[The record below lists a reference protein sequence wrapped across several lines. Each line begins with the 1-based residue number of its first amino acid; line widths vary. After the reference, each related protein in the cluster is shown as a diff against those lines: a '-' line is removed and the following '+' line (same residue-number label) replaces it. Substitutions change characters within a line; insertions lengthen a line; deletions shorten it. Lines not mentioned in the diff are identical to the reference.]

1 MDKKDRLI
9 CIFLF
14 LGFLGAGLI
23 AALQLNIPPVL
34 DEVGILA
41 NSAYASGY
49 DWTETTYTMGGFY
62 YKYGISLLYAPFLKL
77 IDDPYVLYK
86 ALLSFNVLLYAFI
99 PVIAYTILRKHLK
112 TERLFA
118 GLVAS
123 VSTLV
128 PCCFIFQLY
137 AKADSMLIFLPWV
150 VLYIILE
157 LNATKTGNKK
167 AVLSFLL
174 SFVCIY
180 SFAVHTRGLVII
192 IATVLTLLLMWFF
205 TRKCPVNIP
214 MFLGS
219 AIAFLA
225 IDRLLVKVFY
235 DGVYGIYGT
244 AHASAE
250 SFEFDYLLKIFTSD
264 GLKTVGRLV
273 TGWLFTG
280 LTATCGLIGV
290 AVLGGIIYFFK
301 ELKRKPWKKAKFE
314 IKSPATGNNTD
325 PDVIAEN
332 AERAFSVYSVLS
344 LLGVF
349 AMGILFFFPPV
360 HRYFTETAVMRSDR
374 IIYERYIAAAFGP
387 AVMYG
392 LYVLLGKRAGKSEKS
407 ENDKKSISG
416 PIALRVVTGVLF
428 LGVIVIFL
436 SKCVKYI
443 EGVKGC
449 ARYFIGI
456 SEFLNV
462 EGGATNAAFEG
473 ISDSFL
479 YAAILGFGVFV
490 IISVIT
496 IFVKAKEKLPTEKE
510 KTGKT
515 GTYGFVATCAITF
528 AVFAFITIVTFN
540 KIRLSRDTAL
550 VGWTENASQLLNNL
564 PEEARQYPIFW
575 DVSAKDIKHYQFLL
589 KDYRIGSYCTVT
601 KNAENCFV
609 IAQKRHYLKEY
620 YEDDYY
626 SFDSFD
632 YENSRDMVYVKGE
645 KLAGYLKNAGYSL
658 TKFEG
663 RLRKA
668 ELPVQ
673 QVMPYVEP

>member
-9 CIFLF
+9 CLFLF

-23 AALQLNIPPVL
+23 AAIQLNIPPVL

-41 NSAYASGY
+41 NSAYVSGY

-77 IDDPYVLYK
+77 IDDPYIVYK
-86 ALLSFNVLLYAFI
+86 AILSFNVLLYAFI
-99 PVIAYTILRKHLK
+99 PVIGYTVLRKHLR

-118 GLVAS
+118 GLLAS
-123 VSTLV
+123 VSTLI

-150 VLYIILE
+150 VMYLILE
-157 LNATKTGNKK
+157 LSAERSRNKK
-167 AVLSFLL
+167 AVLSLLL
-174 SFVCIY
+174 SFVCIF

-192 IATVLTLLLMWFF
+192 IATVLTLLLMWAF
-205 TRKCPVNIP
+205 TKRCPVNIP
-214 MFLGS
+214 TFLGS
-219 AIAFLA
+219 AVAFLVV
-225 IDRLLVKVFY
+225 DRMLVNVFY

-264 GLKTVGRLV
+264 GIKTVGRLI

-280 LTATCGLIGV
+280 LTATCGLIGI
-290 AVLGGIIYFFK
+290 AVLGGIVYFCK
-301 ELKRKPWKKAKFE
+301 DLKKKPWKTVVKE
-314 IKSPATGNNTD
+314 SSD
-325 PDVIAEN
+325 PDRTAED

-392 LYVLLGKRAGKSEKS
+392 LYILLGKRAKKKEEQKNEKS
-407 ENDKKSISG
+407 SIAG
-416 PIALRVVTGVLF
+416 AVALRVVTGALF
-428 LGVIVIFL
+428 LGIIAIFL
-436 SKCVKYI
+436 LKCVKYI

-456 SEFLNV
+456 SAFLNV

-479 YAAILGFGVFV
+479 YAAILGFGVYL

-496 IFVKAKEKLPTEKE
+496 VITQAKESRTEGEGIKKAKSL
-510 KTGKT
+510 GHII
-515 GTYGFVATCAITF
+515 TCVITF

-540 KIRLSRDTAL
+540 KIRLSRDNSL
-550 VGWTENASQLLNNL
+550 VGWTQNVSELLNSL
-564 PEEARQYPIFW
+564 PEEARDYPVFW

-589 KDYRIGSYCTVT
+589 KDFRIGSYCTKT
-601 KNAENCFV
+601 KKADNCFV
-609 IAQKRHYLKEY
+609 IAQKKHYLKEY

-626 SFDSFD
+626 SIDSFD

-645 KLAGYLKNAGYSL
+645 KLAQYLKNAGYSL
-658 TKFEG
+658 TKYEG

-673 QVMPYVEP
+673 QIMPYVEPT